1 MYTKHSM
8 LVEKDSPIEITMSKV
23 TNSNMLS
30 DDILMNIRE
39 SIFNQLSE
47 KEVCIIS
54 IATDFEFAH
63 FQKKKLE

>member
-23 TNSNMLS
+23 G
-30 DDILMNIRE
+30 DILMNIRE

>member
-8 LVEKDSPIEITMSKV
+8 LVEKDSPIETTINKV
-23 TNSNMLS
+23 

>member
-1 MYTKHSM
+1 MYTKHNM

-23 TNSNMLS
+23 

>member
-1 MYTKHSM
+1 MYTKCGI
-8 LVEKDSPIEITMSKV
+8 LIEKDSPIEITMSKV
-23 TNSNMLS
+23 

-39 SIFNQLSE
+39 SIFNQLNE

-54 IATDFEFAH
+54 ITTDFEFAH

>member
-1 MYTKHSM
+1 MYTKYSM

-23 TNSNMLS
+23 

-63 FQKKKLE
+63 FQKKKLEW

>member
-23 TNSNMLS
+23 

>member
-1 MYTKHSM
+1 MYTKHSI

-23 TNSNMLS
+23 

-39 SIFNQLSE
+39 SIFNQLNE

-54 IATDFEFAH
+54 IATDFEFAY